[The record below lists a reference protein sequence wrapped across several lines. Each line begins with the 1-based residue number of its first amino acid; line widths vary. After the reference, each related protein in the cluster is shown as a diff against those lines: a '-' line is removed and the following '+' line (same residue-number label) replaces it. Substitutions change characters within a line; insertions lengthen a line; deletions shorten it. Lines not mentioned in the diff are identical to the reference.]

1 MQSMI
6 GAGDHGH
13 RGSITKEIKGMKAL
27 KNVVVVVSVFL
38 FLHLIG
44 CAGSHG
50 SASKGTTLDSRVMDA
65 ISDAVYEVVE
75 PKPTTDSLQYEKPLP
90 MDLLPYSVRT
100 DKYYSIG
107 TAFAISPS
115 EFVSA
120 AHVMNLGS
128 GSQFKE
134 IFLRD
139 REGKVYSTGKVLKY
153 SKNRDFVVFSL
164 LNAKAK
170 GFLPTN
176 KNPRVNQKVYA
187 VGNALGEGI
196 VIRDGLYTSDTP
208 EEEAGEWKW
217 IRFSAAAS
225 PGNSGGPLLDQNG
238 KVIGIVLRKSPNENL
253 NYAVPILEVINADK
267 NVAVV
272 QTKMRYT
279 LDNMDMTKREIL
291 KKEITLPKTYQEL
304 DSELN
309 AITAQFSNKLLK
321 GLLAENRD
329 TIFPHGP
336 GSTRLFYK
344 SYNAVFPRLIMKG
357 KDGNWDAFYPSG
369 TRDADLGNNGH
380 LTYGTLGSTVFLYVR
395 KPDDVPLETL
405 YGDSKLFM
413 DTILKGCGRYRAIGP
428 ENIKITSMGRAFED
442 YRFTDSYGRVWMVHT
457 WLIEYDD
464 RKVVTF
470 SLPVPGGCIVMMR
483 TDQTGNID
491 QGDIPDLKVLSDFI
505 YVSYYGSF
513 KEWREFLSM
522 KGLLPSVFS
531 TLDIHI
537 ENNKIFT
544 YKSARLSLS
553 YGPDIMKISDK
564 SSFQLDFGYF
574 EEKGKAVWDIN
585 GIMATEEKY
594 NQIGYAV
601 SRMIKPPKELGDQY
615 QSNWENMVER
625 KFPYNRSSYY
635 KDKVTIIS
643 TTYNRGSQ
651 ATKKEEASG
660 SVLYTV
666 GFIKQGNVGQK
677 EMEAKLEMFM
687 RNLVIHENA
696 DDSGNRTESPQPK
709 S

>member
-1 MQSMI
+1 MQSTI

-50 SASKGTTLDSRVMDA
+50 SASRGTTLDSRVMDA

-139 REGKVYSTGKVLKY
+139 REGKVYSIGKVLKY
-153 SKNRDFVVFSL
+153 SKNRDFIVFSL

-357 KDGNWDAFYPSG
+357 KDGNWDAYYPSG

-395 KPDDVPLETL
+395 KPDDIPLETL

-483 TDQTGNID
+483 TDQTGDVD

-513 KEWREFLSM
+513 NEWREFLSM
-522 KGLLPSVFS
+522 RSLLPSVFS

-574 EEKGKAVWDIN
+574 EEKGKAVWDVN

-651 ATKKEEASG
+651 AAKKEEASG

-677 EMEAKLEMFM
+677 EMEAKLEIFM
-687 RNLVIHENA
+687 RNLVIYENA

>member
-1 MQSMI
+1 
-6 GAGDHGH
+6 
-13 RGSITKEIKGMKAL
+13 MKAL
-27 KNVVVVVSVFL
+27 KNMLIVAWAFL
-38 FLHLIG
+38 FPYLIG
-44 CAGSHG
+44 CAGLPG
-50 SASKGTTLDSRVMDA
+50 APPKGTTLDSRVMDA
-65 ISDAVYEVVE
+65 VSDAVYEVVE

-100 DKYYSIG
+100 DKYYSVG

-139 REGKVYSTGKVLKY
+139 REGKVYSIGKVLKY
-153 SKNRDFVVFSL
+153 SKNRDFIVFSL

-170 GFLPTN
+170 RFLPTD

-253 NYAVPILEVINADK
+253 NYAVPILEVINANK

-279 LDNMDMTKREIL
+279 LDNMDMTKRDIL

-357 KDGNWDAFYPSG
+357 KDGNWDAYYPSG

-442 YRFTDSYGRVWMVHT
+442 YLFTDSYGRVWVVRS
-457 WLIEYDD
+457 WLVEYDD

-522 KGLLPSVFS
+522 KSLLPSVFS

-651 ATKKEEASG
+651 AAKKEEASG

-666 GFIKQGNVGQK
+666 GFIKQGNVDQK

-687 RNLVIHENA
+687 RHLVIYENA